1 MLNLQRQAVPQLTSS
16 IRKARTS
23 NIAKVDFL
31 HEDLSHEL
39 RNKFAAPPD
48 YSCLQDLLS
57 ESKFQDRVGG
67 SVDCAL
73 SNATREFYSL
83 AIAVLL
89 PAQLSTLVQHEYMVQ
104 ILRNYTRV
112 ARALYR
118 LPCHTFR
125 LLHNGILDQAWRVS
139 VSTVYR
145 LGELL
150 LALYVCDTNI

>member
-1 MLNLQRQAVPQLTSS
+1 M
-16 IRKARTS
+16 
-23 NIAKVDFL
+23 
-31 HEDLSHEL
+31 
-39 RNKFAAPPD
+39 
-48 YSCLQDLLS
+48 LS

-67 SVDCAL
+67 SADCAL

-145 LGELL
+145 FGELL
-150 LALYVCDTNI
+150 FALLWHKHVKNPAIELDGQLDS